1 MKTRC
6 MAFLFVVLTVGLA
19 PALARGSALNNVAQP
34 VLWSGTVT
42 AGAGP
47 VAEVPECATGCAR
60 FDVNVNLPA
69 DTWHK
74 PGGVQFAIRW
84 PSRTLGDNLRM
95 FVYRGGALI
104 AKSDG
109 IISTAQS
116 VLVREPANGVF
127 NVYVAHD
134 PDSPNSS
141 IDYEGLA
148 EVEYDP
154 KASPSRLLAP
164 DLEVRP
170 HRNLGFDPGG
180 IFFDA
185 ISEAYPTCYQSEVD
199 EEGAKTCLRFDQIFA
214 NVGDGPLEL
223 RFSVPTGTFP
233 GAVTAVQRRYFSDPN
248 AAPLDDAVGAVE
260 FHEVHGHYHFAS
272 FGISRLWSVDA
283 SKNKVKVLR
292 EHKQTRMFEN
302 AVVRNGRKVS
312 FCLADIEIDFWGA
325 KGDGARKYNAPDCLF
340 PSTSEGGNDQFVQ
353 GITNGWA
360 DVYDWYLP
368 DQYMEVTGVPD
379 GTYLLETTADP
390 DNLLREK
397 DETNNCGGVFLRL
410 SGVATATPSVELL
423 GAATKCAK

>member
-1 MKTRC
+1 MSTSW
-6 MAFLFVVLTVGLA
+6 ALPLFVVLSVGAA
-19 PALARGSALNNVAQP
+19 PTFARASVLSNTARP

-47 VAEVPECATGCAR
+47 VGEVPECATGCAR

-69 DTWHK
+69 NAWHD

-84 PSRTLGDNLRM
+84 TSRTLGDNLKM
-95 FVYRGGALI
+95 FVYRGGVLI

-134 PDSPNSS
+134 PDSPNST
-141 IDYEGLA
+141 IDYDGLA
-148 EVEYDP
+148 EVEYGARP
-154 KASPSRLLAP
+154 NPARILAP

-185 ISEAYPTCYQSEVD
+185 ISEAHPTCYQSEVD

-214 NVGDGPLEL
+214 NVGEGPLEL
-223 RFSVPTGTFP
+223 RFMVPTETRP
-233 GAVTAVQRRYFSDPN
+233 SAVTAVQRRYSSDP
-248 AAPLDDAVGAVE
+248 AVAPEDEPVGAVVY
-260 FHEVHGHYHFAS
+260 HPVHDHYHFAS
-272 FGISRLWSVDA
+272 FGISRLWAVDA
-283 SKNKVKVLR
+283 SKNKVRVVR
-292 EHKQTRMFEN
+292 ERAQKRMFEN
-302 AVVRNGRKVS
+302 AVVRSGRKVS
-312 FCLADIEIDFWGA
+312 FCLADIEIDSWA
-325 KGDGARKYNAPDCLF
+325 QKGDAARKYNAPDCLF
-340 PSTSEGGNDQFVQ
+340 PTSSDGTTDTYVQ
-353 GITNGWA
+353 GISNGWA

-390 DNLLREK
+390 DNLLRET

-410 SGVATATPSVELL
+410 TGVATSTPSVELL
-423 GAATKCAK
+423 GAAMKCAR